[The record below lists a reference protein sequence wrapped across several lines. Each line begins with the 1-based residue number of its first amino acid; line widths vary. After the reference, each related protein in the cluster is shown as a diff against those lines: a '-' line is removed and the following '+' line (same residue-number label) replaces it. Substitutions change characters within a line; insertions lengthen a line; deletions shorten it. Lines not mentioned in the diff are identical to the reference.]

1 MLDVFSNQI
10 QNKLDDIG
18 RKKNLTEEDLRVSL
32 REIRLILLEADVN
45 YKVAKSFCKRV
56 ETRAKEEQVLK
67 GLDAGEQ
74 VTKVVRD
81 EMVNLL
87 QGNNELDL
95 SKNEVIMMVGLQ
107 GSGKTTS
114 TGKIANYLRK
124 KKIKKNPLLVACD
137 VYRPAAIEQLK
148 TLGKQLGIPVYS
160 EDSKDVIK
168 IAENAHKYA
177 KENNHDLVIF
187 DTAGRMHVDTEMME
201 EIKTLQNTYNPTETL
216 LVIDGSIGQLAVE
229 IAGEFRNYVNVT
241 GLVFTKMDSDTR
253 GGAVFS
259 VKEVT
264 GVDIK
269 FLGTSE
275 KMDGLEEFNP
285 ERVVGRILGQ
295 GDMLGLI
302 EKAEMFAE
310 DNDTEAMANKML
322 EGKFDLN
329 DFLKQMKMLKK
340 MGGISSLL
348 SMIPGMKK
356 NIDPSMIDENQLKRT
371 QAIIES
377 MTPEERTNPN
387 ILNASR
393 RKRIAAGSGMKV
405 QDVNKLIKGYEQTKK
420 MMKQMNGMNMNK
432 MKNMDM
438 DKINNLFK

>member
-1 MLDVFSNQI
+1 MLDIFANQI

-18 RKKNLTEEDLRVSL
+18 RKKNLTSDELKTSL

-45 YKVAKSFCKRV
+45 YKVAKDFCKSV
-56 ETRAKEEQVLK
+56 EKRAETEEVLK
-67 GLDAGEQ
+67 GLNAGEQ
-74 VTKVVRD
+74 VTKIVKD
-81 EMVNLL
+81 EMVELL
-87 QGNNELDL
+87 KGDNQLDL
-95 SKNEVIMMVGLQ
+95 SKNNIIMMVGLQ

-137 VYRPAAIEQLK
+137 VYRPAAIDQLK
-148 TLGKQLGIPVYS
+148 TLGKQLGITVYS
-160 EDSKDVIK
+160 EDSKDVLA
-168 IAENAHKYA
+168 IADNAVKYA
-177 KENNHDLVIF
+177 KENNHDLIIF
-187 DTAGRMHVDTEMME
+187 DTAGRMHVDTAMME
-201 EIKTLQNTYNPTETL
+201 EINQLQNKYMPSETL
-216 LVIDGSIGQLAVE
+216 LVIDGSIGQLAVD
-229 IAGEFRNYVNVT
+229 IAAEFRNYVNVT

-259 VKEVT
+259 VKKVT
-264 GVDIK
+264 DIDIK
-269 FLGTSE
+269 FLGVSE

-302 EKAEMFAE
+302 EKAEIFAE
-310 DNDTEAMANKML
+310 ENDTEAMANKML

-340 MGGISSLL
+340 MGGMGSLL
-348 SMIPGMKK
+348 SMIPGVKK
-356 NIDPSMIDENQLKRT
+356 RVDLSMIDEQELVRF

-377 MTPEERTNPN
+377 MTPQERTKPN

-393 RKRIAAGSGMKV
+393 RRRIAEGSGTRV
-405 QDVNKLIKGYEQTKK
+405 QDVNKLIKGYDQSKK
-420 MMKQMNGMNMNK
+420 MMKQM
-432 MKNMDM
+432 KNMDM
-438 DKINNLFK
+438 SKMNNLFK

>member
-1 MLDVFSNQI
+1 MLDIFANQI

-18 RKKNLTEEDLRVSL
+18 RKKNLTSDELKTSL

-45 YKVAKSFCKRV
+45 YKVAKDFCKSV
-56 ETRAKEEQVLK
+56 EKRAETEEVLK
-67 GLDAGEQ
+67 GLNAGEQ
-74 VTKVVRD
+74 VTKIVKD
-81 EMVNLL
+81 EMIELL
-87 QGNNELDL
+87 KGDNQLDL
-95 SKNEVIMMVGLQ
+95 SKNNIIMMVGLQ

-137 VYRPAAIEQLK
+137 VYRPAAIDQLK
-148 TLGKQLGIPVYS
+148 TLGKQLGITVYS
-160 EDSKDVIK
+160 EDSKDVLA
-168 IAENAHKYA
+168 IADNAVKYA
-177 KENNHDLVIF
+177 KENNHDLIIF
-187 DTAGRMHVDTEMME
+187 DTAGRMHVDTAMME
-201 EIKTLQNTYNPTETL
+201 EINQLQNKYMPSETL
-216 LVIDGSIGQLAVE
+216 LVIDGSIGQLAVD
-229 IAGEFRNYVNVT
+229 IAAEFRNYVNVT

-259 VKEVT
+259 VKKVT
-264 GVDIK
+264 NIDIK
-269 FLGTSE
+269 FLGVSE

-302 EKAEMFAE
+302 EKAEIFAE
-310 DNDTEAMANKML
+310 ENDTEAMANKML

-340 MGGISSLL
+340 MGGMGSLL
-348 SMIPGMKK
+348 SMIPGVKK
-356 NIDPSMIDENQLKRT
+356 RVDLSMIDEQELVRF

-377 MTPEERTNPN
+377 MTPQERTKPN

-393 RKRIAAGSGMKV
+393 RRRIAEGSGTRV
-405 QDVNKLIKGYEQTKK
+405 QDVNKLIKGYDQSKK
-420 MMKQMNGMNMNK
+420 MMKQM
-432 MKNMDM
+432 KNMDM
-438 DKINNLFK
+438 SKMNNLFK

>member
-1 MLDVFSNQI
+1 MLDIFANQI

-18 RKKNLTEEDLRVSL
+18 RKKNLTSDELKTSL

-45 YKVAKSFCKRV
+45 YKVAKDFCKSV
-56 ETRAKEEQVLK
+56 EKRAETEEVLK
-67 GLDAGEQ
+67 GLNAGEQ
-74 VTKVVRD
+74 VTKIVKD
-81 EMVNLL
+81 EMVELL
-87 QGNNELDL
+87 KGDNQLDL
-95 SKNEVIMMVGLQ
+95 SKNNIIMMVGLQ

-137 VYRPAAIEQLK
+137 VYRPAAIDQLK
-148 TLGKQLGIPVYS
+148 TLGKQLGITVYS
-160 EDSKDVIK
+160 EDSKDVLA
-168 IAENAHKYA
+168 IADNAVKYA
-177 KENNHDLVIF
+177 KENNHDLIIF
-187 DTAGRMHVDTEMME
+187 DTAGRMHVDTAMME
-201 EIKTLQNTYNPTETL
+201 EINQLQNKYMPSETL
-216 LVIDGSIGQLAVE
+216 LVIDGSIGQLAVD
-229 IAGEFRNYVNVT
+229 IAAEFRNYVNVT

-259 VKEVT
+259 VKKVT
-264 GVDIK
+264 DIDIK
-269 FLGTSE
+269 FLGVSE

-302 EKAEMFAE
+302 EKAEIFAE
-310 DNDTEAMANKML
+310 ENDTEAMANKML

-340 MGGISSLL
+340 MGGMGSLL
-348 SMIPGMKK
+348 SMIPGVKK
-356 NIDPSMIDENQLKRT
+356 RVDLSMIDEQELVRF

-377 MTPEERTNPN
+377 MTPQERTKPN

-393 RKRIAAGSGMKV
+393 RRRIAEGSGTRV
-405 QDVNKLIKGYEQTKK
+405 QDVNKLIKGYDQSKK
-420 MMKQMNGMNMNK
+420 MMKQV
-432 MKNMDM
+432 KNMDM
-438 DKINNLFK
+438 SKMNNLFK